1 MEQEGKVSF
10 IDKLKAFMKKHASIW
25 QLIKFTLISCIAAV
39 VEITSYMLLD
49 SVFLKKLNNQAVN
62 WFIFHYDPATTGGL
76 GTMIAFLVSTTL
88 AQIVSFI
95 TNRKKTFNANNN
107 LAFQCNRLCNYDGF
121 DNTSADLVKAPI
133 IVTWFDSFI
142 HNSGVSGFL
151 GKFLWMFI
159 SFLIVFPMNK
169 YVYHRRVDKK
179 EPEEEEAPA
188 QAE

>member
-10 IDKLKAFMKKHASIW
+10 IDKLKAFMKKHAGIW

-107 LAFQCNRLCNYDGF
+107 LAFSVTVYVIMMVSIILMQTWSG
-121 DNTSADLVKAPI
+121 PI

-169 YVYHRRVDKK
+169 YVIMRRVDKK